1 MRVKDTTDSCF
12 IAETEFVI
20 LIENDSDS
28 FSCLKLQSCLL

>member
-20 LIENDSDS
+20 LIENDSDTV
-28 FSCLKLQSCLL
+28 FHV